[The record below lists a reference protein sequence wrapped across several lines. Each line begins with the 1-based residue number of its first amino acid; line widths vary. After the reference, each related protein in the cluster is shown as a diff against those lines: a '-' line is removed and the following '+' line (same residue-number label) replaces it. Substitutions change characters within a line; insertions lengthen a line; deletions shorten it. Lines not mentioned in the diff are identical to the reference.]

1 MRSAPAAAAALL
13 REPWLRKGAVVDADD
28 ITVELPQGGE
38 ESSARPHCRR
48 RFARDATVALTVGDG
63 HGVEAMAV
71 GEHVAPAGVAV
82 DTKRTVP
89 PNFEMAFRSE
99 MSLLHPFKTPARLRQ
114 EQMNSPS
121 FSGRAP

>member
-1 MRSAPAAAAALL
+1 
-13 REPWLRKGAVVDADD
+13 
-28 ITVELPQGGE
+28 
-38 ESSARPHCRR
+38 
-48 RFARDATVALTVGDG
+48 
-63 HGVEAMAV
+63 MAV

-114 EQMNSPS
+114 EQMNPPS